1 MATSSRSEA
10 AMDGR
15 NGGFYKCDECT
26 KAFNRMASYEAHI
39 RMHAQDELDVLDLVF
54 NYSEKMHEASSSA
67 GRRAETRSRPGARSS
82 SRSSNPPEPKLTLSP
97 PAAPQQGERVLVAE
111 KPRPIQPDCGSQPVR
126 LVDLLTNGRNCT
138 DDGNGVSSTAATL
151 GAYPS
156 TSPQLPKRDRAQP
169 SPFRPFSK
177 GWLPFRCRYL
187 FKGVVLA
194 ISISLCSDPVGG
206 GAVLV
211 INIPS
216 QSAAESG
223 GEEET
228 RGYGQQLCSV
238 GGDGGEETCT
248 SLIVKV
254 PLRFCSGS
262 LMRRPVINLTK
273 GASSFPGT
281 LQQYNKRQPIFGSS
295 VKRGK
300 DDPSTSKK
308 TTPEKLKSVEFDVKE
323 RKGKSISPSKTSPRC
338 MFLPTKSRIVRLDS
352 LGLPESS
359 NLSDKL
365 CSPVGMS
372 LPLQSKKTST
382 RYQCSICH
390 RFLSSNSSLKRHN
403 LLHTGERPFKC
414 SLCDNSFTQPH
425 HRLNHE
431 LGHWAIVGPS
441 QGQGVGSSLPHRRVY
456 GGSVSSTASV
466 SSSSP
471 ENEHERV
478 LKCKHC
484 DQTFSTL
491 RGLREHLTIHDSNRQ
506 IACSVCGMRFL
517 KQAHCSIHMQI
528 HSPSRRISCPYCG
541 KKIDRSER
549 FEKHVL
555 QHRIKKVL
563 TNQLSQQARYVCK
576 YCPKACLSLS
586 GLTRHVSVHFP
597 PKKKPSKYPL
607 TVEKGEVA
615 RRTGEGTE
623 SEVREILSV
632 EQQPKKDHLP
642 GVFSGML
649 DLDLELDSDSDS
661 DDERGNGEETVTEG
675 EMGDVSNSGAGTT
688 EESMD
693 EVMETV
699 EGKGGGERGSQV
711 NVREKDEEESSDG
724 EDAMSPLRL
733 DTDDSSEETE
743 EEEDEEFSYSFSQSC
758 VSFSQSCVQT
768 KSQTSG
774 MPYRN
779 PHNHQKGKTG
789 AVPQYKCEWC
799 GRMFL
804 RRYYLQ
810 QHYVL
815 HQQVP
820 HQCQLCGKVF
830 MSLRYLKRHLRSRH
844 DAEM

>member
-1 MATSSRSEA
+1 M
-10 AMDGR
+10 
-15 NGGFYKCDECT
+15 
-26 KAFNRMASYEAHI
+26 
-39 RMHAQDELDVLDLVF
+39 
-54 NYSEKMHEASSSA
+54 
-67 GRRAETRSRPGARSS
+67 
-82 SRSSNPPEPKLTLSP
+82 
-97 PAAPQQGERVLVAE
+97 
-111 KPRPIQPDCGSQPVR
+111 
-126 LVDLLTNGRNCT
+126 
-138 DDGNGVSSTAATL
+138 
-151 GAYPS
+151 
-156 TSPQLPKRDRAQP
+156 
-169 SPFRPFSK
+169 
-177 GWLPFRCRYL
+177 
-187 FKGVVLA
+187 
-194 ISISLCSDPVGG
+194 
-206 GAVLV
+206 

-216 QSAAESG
+216 QSAA

-228 RGYGQQLCSV
+228 RGHGQQLCGV
-238 GGDGGEETCT
+238 GGDGEEETCS

-254 PLRFCSGS
+254 PLRLCSGS

-295 VKRGK
+295 VKRGN
-300 DDPSTSKK
+300 DGPSASKK
-308 TTPEKLKSVEFDVKE
+308 TTPEKLKSVELDVKE
-323 RKGKSISPSKTSPRC
+323 RKGKSVSPSKTSPRR
-338 MFLPTKSRIVRLDS
+338 LPTKSRIVRLDS
-352 LGLPESS
+352 LGLPESPDLS
-359 NLSDKL
+359 NKL
-365 CSPVGMS
+365 CGPVGMS
-372 LPLQSKKTST
+372 LPLKSKKTST

-390 RFLSSNSSLKRHN
+390 RSLSSNSSLKRHN

-414 SLCDNSFTQPH
+414 SLCDKSFTQPH

-431 LGHWAIVGPS
+431 LGHWAIISPS
-441 QGQGVGSSLPHRRVY
+441 QGVVSSSSRRRVC

-478 LKCKHC
+478 LKCKVC
-484 DQTFSTL
+484 DRTFSTL

-528 HSPSRRISCPYCG
+528 HSPSQRLPCPYCG
-541 KKIDRSER
+541 KKIGRSER
-549 FEKHVL
+549 FEKHVM
-555 QHRIKKVL
+555 QHRIKEVL
-563 TNQLSQQARYVCK
+563 ANQLSQQARYVCK
-576 YCPKACLSLS
+576 YCPKACRSLS
-586 GLTRHVSVHFP
+586 GLTRHLSVHFP
-597 PKKKPSKYPL
+597 PKKTPSKYPL
-607 TVEKGEVA
+607 TVEKGEVV
-615 RRTGEGTE
+615 RRNGDGTE
-623 SEVREILSV
+623 SEVREILPV
-632 EQQPKKDHLP
+632 EQQPKKGHLP

-661 DDERGNGEETVTEG
+661 DNERGYGEETVTEG

-699 EGKGGGERGSQV
+699 EGKGSGERDFLGVEESQV
-711 NVREKDEEESSDG
+711 NVKEKEEEESSDG
-724 EDAMSPLRL
+724 EDTMSPLRL

-743 EEEDEEFSYSFSQSC
+743 EEEDEEEFRCSFSQSC
-758 VSFSQSCVQT
+758 GVQT
-768 KSQTSG
+768 KRRSSG